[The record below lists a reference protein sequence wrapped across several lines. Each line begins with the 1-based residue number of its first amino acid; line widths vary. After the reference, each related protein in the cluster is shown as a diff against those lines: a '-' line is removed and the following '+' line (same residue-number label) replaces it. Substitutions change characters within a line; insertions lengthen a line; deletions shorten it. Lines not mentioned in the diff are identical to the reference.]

1 MCPPCRSS
9 SDEIFAVTKLLIHF
23 SKVRQP
29 EQQQPFPGS
38 FILTMPSGLRSQ
50 LHQRTLSL
58 RTCPN
63 ERSDGSSATCRCR
76 VNRPMLSL
84 DLDQGY
90 SSRMS
95 TVCLTNRGDSKAA
108 LPGPGPSMGLRGCA
122 WRRRDR
128 LAMALRGRSL
138 TGKYDSSAGPTVTQA
153 TGLTAVRG

>member
-50 LHQRTLSL
+50 LHQSTLSL

-63 ERSDGSSATCRCR
+63 ERTDGSSAACSCGL
-76 VNRPMLSL
+76 NRPMLSL
-84 DLDQGY
+84 DLDHGH

-95 TVCLTNRGDSKAA
+95 TC
-108 LPGPGPSMGLRGCA
+108 
-122 WRRRDR
+122 R
-128 LAMALRGRSL
+128 LATR
-138 TGKYDSSAGPTVTQA
+138 
-153 TGLTAVRG
+153 

>member
-108 LPGPGPSMGLRGCA
+108 LPGPGPSINPQWSCLI
-122 WRRRDR
+122 
-128 LAMALRGRSL
+128 
-138 TGKYDSSAGPTVTQA
+138 
-153 TGLTAVRG
+153 